1 MEATSVSNRWTDDDV
16 VYIHNGILLGHE
28 KEQDWVICRD
38 MDGPRDS
45 IHTYFLT
52 EVSQEEE
59 NKYCIL
65 MHICGI

>member
-1 MEATSVSNRWTDDDV
+1 M